1 LAGRCVS
8 LCNGVEHLNDWLYGV
23 AGRAVS
29 NWTVVI
35 RHSSIKSHTNLCKT
49 GEFMTTS
56 PLKKYLV
63 LYLVPAH
70 VLASWAKTDP
80 ATRNAAEQ
88 KMQSDWQRWMSDHAK
103 MITLTEAGGKTKA
116 VTSGGTRDFKN
127 DIMLYSIVEAENHDI
142 AAKAFANHPHLTI
155 PESSIEVMEVRA
167 MGPH

>member
-1 LAGRCVS
+1 
-8 LCNGVEHLNDWLYGV
+8 
-23 AGRAVS
+23 
-29 NWTVVI
+29 
-35 RHSSIKSHTNLCKT
+35 
-49 GEFMTTS
+49 MTTS
-56 PLKKYLV
+56 SLKKFLV

-88 KMQSDWQRWMSDHAK
+88 KMQSDWQRWMNDHAK
-103 MITLTEAGGKTKA
+103 MITLTEAAGKTKA
-116 VTSGGTRDFKN
+116 VTSGGIRDFKN